1 MRPWVAFVLA
11 AMCAMCA
18 VLLFKA
24 GEFGRRCESI
34 SREEDDDAE
43 DQ

>member
-24 GEFGRRCESI
+24 DEFGKRCESR
-34 SREEDDDAE
+34 SDEAGDDGE